1 MTARRASGAS
11 GGSARAGRSA
21 SPPSMSDARLPPPD
35 AQMHVGEHVLKYF
48 KGHGNF
54 TGKVVRVQN
63 VPGFPFR
70 VR

>member
-1 MTARRASGAS
+1 
-11 GGSARAGRSA
+11 
-21 SPPSMSDARLPPPD
+21 MSDARLPPPD